1 MAVPQTGL
9 RYALGVKMKGFL
21 KRTFRDMKLNVKIRL
36 YFAGI
41 IVQFCLVFLLLFANL
56 LKYNREY
63 NQIVQSAT
71 TASGFSIDFKS
82 DFDYKMYRIIIGSE
96 AFDEAKPYLD
106 IEAAQK
112 VALDLQNAARTSGNR
127 ERAEGIH
134 KYLNNLKKHVN
145 KIEDNLIETG
155 HYDENISILDNDI
168 RVLTSLIQD
177 TVLEYIYYDTLD
189 MESVRLTMEEQTL
202 KTMELSLIMLV
213 IMVMGALFFS
223 VIISNSISNPIKELS
238 NITNQVARGDLSV
251 RSHIQSGAEVKV
263 LSNSLNIMIGK
274 LSNLIET
281 VKIEQANLREAELK
295 LLQAQIN
302 PHFLYNTLDTIIWL
316 AEADKK
322 EDVVDMVGALSNYF
336 RTSLSKGN
344 DMIGLKE
351 EELHVRSYLQ
361 IQQSRYKDILE
372 YEIEIPG
379 NLGGCLVPKITLQPL
394 VENALYH
401 GIKNKRGKGKIT
413 ITGYQEG
420 KNIRLVVKDNGLGM
434 TEERL
439 GQVIGGLRKKDG
451 RLKKDFYGLYNVNER
466 IQLYYGKNYGLNI
479 KSIYQTGTEV
489 DVILPFG

>member
-1 MAVPQTGL
+1 
-9 RYALGVKMKGFL
+9 MKEFL
-21 KRTFRDMKLNVKIRL
+21 NRTFGDMKLNVKIRL

-41 IVQFCLVFLLLFANL
+41 IVQFCMVFMLLFANL

-96 AFDEAKPYLD
+96 AFEEAEPYID

-112 VALDLQNAARTSGNR
+112 IAMDLQNAARTFRNKD
-127 ERAEGIH
+127 RAEGIY

-145 KIEDNLIETG
+145 KIEDNLKVTG

-177 TVLEYIYYDTLD
+177 TILEYIYYDTLD
-189 MESVRLTMEEQTL
+189 MESVRVTMEEQTL
-202 KTMELSLIMLV
+202 KTMELSVIMLI
-213 IMVMGALFFS
+213 IMVGGALFFS
-223 VIISNSISNPIKELS
+223 VIISNSISRPIKELS
-238 NITNQVARGDLSV
+238 GITNQVAKGDLSV

-263 LSNSLNIMIGK
+263 LSDSLNIMIGK

-281 VKIEQANLREAELK
+281 VKIEQGNLREAELK

-322 EDVVDMVGALSNYF
+322 VEVVDMVGALSNYF

-351 EELHVRSYLQ
+351 EELHIRSYLQ
-361 IQQSRYKDILE
+361 IQQSRYKDILD
-372 YEIEIPG
+372 YEIEIPME
-379 NLGGCLVPKITLQPL
+379 LGSCLVPKITLQPL

-401 GIKNKRGKGKIT
+401 GIKNKRGKGKIA
-413 ITGYQEG
+413 ITGYQTE
-420 KNIRLVVKDNGLGM
+420 KDIRLLVKDNGLGM

-439 GQVIGGLRKKDG
+439 GQVVEGFEKKDE

-466 IQLYYGKNYGLNI
+466 IQLYYGKDYGLKI

-489 DVILPFG
+489 DVILPFGYISPLPE